1 MSDVFTA
8 KVAIVTGAAGGIGAT
23 VAGALADRGATVVA
37 VDRDAQRLRR
47 SAGRP
52 DGRLVAM
59 SADVTD
65 ADQVRALAEAAE
77 QRVGPI
83 DLLVNAAGV
92 LHLGRAVALADS
104 AWLDTFAVNATG
116 VFLMSRT
123 VAARMVPRGRGAIVT
138 VGSNAGA
145 TPRVGMGAY
154 AASKAAAAMFTRCLG
169 LELAASGIRC
179 NVVAPGSTD
188 TALLRSLWVG
198 GGDLQATIDGSPE
211 EYRIGIRLRRR
222 AQPADVAEA
231 VLFLLSER
239 ARHITMHELTVDG
252 GASLGV

>member
-1 MSDVFTA
+1 MNDAFTGQ
-8 KVAIVTGAAGGIGAT
+8 VAIVTGAAGGIGAT

-37 VDRDAQRLRR
+37 VDREAQRLQR
-47 SAGRP
+47 SATRP
-52 DGRLVAM
+52 DGRLIAM
-59 SADVTD
+59 PADVTN
-65 ADQVRALAEAAE
+65 ADQVHALTEQAE

-92 LHLGRAVALADS
+92 LHPGRAVALGDS
-104 AWLDTFAVNATG
+104 AWQDTFAVNVTG

-123 VAARMVPRGRGAIVT
+123 VAARMVHRGSGAIVT

-188 TALLRSLWVG
+188 TAMLRALWE
-198 GGDLQATIDGSPE
+198 GDGDPQTTIDGSPE
-211 EYRIGIRLRRR
+211 NYRLGIPLRKL

>member
-1 MSDVFTA
+1 MNDTFTA
-8 KVAIVTGAAGGIGAT
+8 KVAVVTGAAGGIGAT
-23 VAGALADRGATVVA
+23 VAAALADRGATVIA
-37 VDRDAQRLRR
+37 VDRDADRLGRADRR
-47 SAGRP
+47 
-52 DGRLVAM
+52 LIAM
-59 SADVTD
+59 PADVTD
-65 ADQVRALAEAAE
+65 AGQVSALVDAAE

-83 DLLVNAAGV
+83 GLLVNAAGV
-92 LHLGRAVALADS
+92 LHPGRAVALADRG
-104 AWLDTFAVNATG
+104 WRETFAVNTTG

-123 VAARMVPRGRGAIVT
+123 VAARMVPRGTGAIVT

-145 TPRVGMGAY
+145 TPRVGMSAY

-188 TALLRSLWVG
+188 TAMLRALWAN
-198 GGDLQATIDGSPE
+198 GGDRAATIDGSPDD
-211 EYRIGIRLRRR
+211 YRLGIPLRRL

-231 VLFLLSER
+231 VLFLLSDR